1 MLEIWKS
8 FRRMPVWV
16 QVWVACILAPIN
28 IATLYYVSQ
37 PYGILV
43 AILAIGGMAPNI
55 FIMNRERGLSKAM
68 AIPHVIVWPILL
80 CVIAGIL
87 ATQVGLSP
95 AHLLFLQLL
104 FAIDFVSLCFDVPET
119 RAWLKGDRAIA

>member
-16 QVWVACILAPIN
+16 QVWVACILGPIN

-43 AILAIGGMAPNI
+43 AILAIAGMAPNI

-80 CVIAGIL
+80 CVIAVIL

-95 AHLLFLQLL
+95 AHLLLLQLL
-104 FAIDFVSLCFDVPET
+104 FAIDFISLCFDVPET